1 MKPVKVSLVY
11 RGPSIKL
18 GPKVGRNAF
27 CPCGSL
33 KKFKNCC
40 GLEQTTADQKML
52 EKVYK
57 EAMAEKKLMDAA
69 TGASTTLSGIR

>member
-1 MKPVKVSLVY
+1 MKTVKVSLVY

-18 GPKVGRNAF
+18 GPKLGRNAF

-57 EAMAEKKLMDAA
+57 EAMQEKARMDAF
-69 TGASTTLSGIR
+69 TGASTTLKKIK